1 MPTITELTLYPIKSC
16 AGINLRS
23 AKISESGLSL
33 QTGASLIHDREWMMV
48 DLAGLF
54 LSQRSHP
61 RMALIRPTMEDD
73 QLMLLAPDMP
83 ALSIALSPTESAP
96 ATSLQ
101 VQVWDDQVAAFD
113 CGDQAAAWLSQ
124 FLGTACRL
132 VRFNPA
138 GRRLASQKWTGD
150 QEVGTLFSDGF
161 PLLLTSTASLDDLNQ
176 KLVSQGR
183 EVIPMDRFRPNIVLS
198 GLDAFEEDYAGF
210 IDLINADNSS
220 DSESESDSDNAIQL
234 KAVKPCTRCTI
245 PAVDQL
251 TGESG
256 PDPVDILQTY
266 RANPLLDGGIT
277 FGMNLIVSKG
287 VGSQIHVGDQVDLQL
302 AF

>member
-16 AGINLRS
+16 AGIALRS
-23 AKISESGLSL
+23 AVLSESGLST
-33 QTGASLIHDREWMMV
+33 QTGVSVIHDREWMLV
-48 DLAGLF
+48 DMEGLF

-61 RMALIRPTMEDD
+61 RMALIRPIINGD
-73 QLMLLAPDMP
+73 QLTLLAPDMP
-83 ALSIALSPTESAP
+83 ALPLALSWTELAA

-101 VQVWDDQVAAFD
+101 VQVWDDLVAAFD
-113 CGDQAAAWLSQ
+113 CGDQVAAWLSHV
-124 FLGTACRL
+124 LDTDCRL
-132 VRFNPA
+132 ARFDPA
-138 GRRLASQKWTGD
+138 GRRLASQKWTGN

-161 PLLLTSTASLDDLNQ
+161 PLLLTSTSSLDDLNQ
-176 KLVSQGR
+176 KLISQGR
-183 EVIPMDRFRPNIVLS
+183 ETIPMNRFRPNIVLS

-210 IDLINADNSS
+210 IDLVSADR
-220 DSESESDSDNAIQL
+220 EIQL
-234 KAVKPCTRCTI
+234 QAVKPCTRCTI
-245 PAVDQL
+245 PAVDQI

-266 RANPLLDGGIT
+266 RANPQLDGGIT

>member
-16 AGINLRS
+16 AGIRLRS
-23 AKISESGLSL
+23 ATVSESGLS
-33 QTGASLIHDREWMMV
+33 QQIGASLIRDREWMVV
-48 DLAGLF
+48 DPTGLF

-61 RMALIRPTMEDD
+61 RMALIRPTIEGDH
-73 QLMLLAPDMP
+73 LMLLAPDMP
-83 ALSIALSPTESAP
+83 ALPMALSLAELAP
-96 ATSLQ
+96 AVSWQ
-101 VQVWDDQVAAFD
+101 VQVWDDLVAAFD
-113 CGDQAAAWLSQ
+113 CGDKAAAWLSQ

-132 VRFNPA
+132 VRFDPT

-176 KLVSQGR
+176 KLLLQGR
-183 EVIPMDRFRPNIVLS
+183 EAIPMDRFRPNIVLAEIA
-198 GLDAFEEDYAGF
+198 AFEEDYASSL
-210 IDLINADNSS
+210 DLTNH
-220 DSESESDSDNAIQL
+220 ERQIQL
-234 KAVKPCTRCTI
+234 KPVKPCTRCTI
-245 PAVDQL
+245 PAVDQA
-251 TGESG
+251 TGEPG

-277 FGMNLIVSKG
+277 FGMNVIVTKG
-287 VGSQIHVGDQVDLQL
+287 CGQTLYVGDALDIQI

>member
-16 AGINLRS
+16 AGIGLDS
-23 AKISESGLSL
+23 AMVSESGLSL
-33 QTGASLIHDREWMMV
+33 QTGAGVIHDREWMLV
-48 DLAGLF
+48 DTAGLF

-61 RMALIRPTMEDD
+61 RMALIRPIIDGD

-83 ALSIALSPTESAP
+83 ALPMALSLTELAP
-96 ATSLQ
+96 AISLQ

-113 CGDQAAAWLSQ
+113 CGDKAAVWLSQ

-132 VRFNPA
+132 VRFDPA

-161 PLLLTSTASLDDLNQ
+161 PLLLTSTSSLDDLNQ
-176 KLVSQGR
+176 KLVLQGR
-183 EVIPMDRFRPNIVLS
+183 EAIPMDRFRANIVLS
-198 GLDAFEEDYAGF
+198 GLDAFEEDYADF
-210 IDLINADNSS
+210 IDLVKADSGS
-220 DSESESDSDNAIQL
+220 ARDADNAIQL

-277 FGMNLIVSKG
+277 FGVNLMVSKG
-287 VGSQIHVGDQVDLQL
+287 VGSQIHVGNQVDLQL